1 VAKRE
6 RDPPPEDAAA
16 RLLDRPHPPGY
27 LEAWKRS
34 LRRVVV
40 RDSLAPQVS
49 AGVFRV
55 GEELLA
61 IDTAHVVEVCPLS
74 AVRTLPGRT
83 NDVFRGLVSIRGEI
97 HLCASGH
104 ALLGIPPAAG
114 SATGEQRLLLLERD
128 GARWALVVDE
138 VLDFRR
144 FDADAVQPAQVTVS
158 KAAVHFSDA
167 VLQTQ
172 AGPAARLDARRVFEG
187 LDRSL
192 A

>member
-1 VAKRE
+1 VAKAD
-6 RDPPPEDAAA
+6 RDLPLEDAAA
-16 RLLDRPHPPGY
+16 RLLDRSHPPGY
-27 LEAWKRS
+27 LEAWRRS

-40 RDSLAPQVS
+40 LGSLKEQVS

-61 IDTAHVVEVCPLS
+61 IDTAHVVEVCDLP
-74 AVRTLPGRT
+74 VIRTLPGRS

-97 HLCASGH
+97 HLCASTH
-104 ALLGIPPAAG
+104 ALLGIPPSPAG
-114 SATGEQRLLLLERD
+114 PPPEPRLLVVERE

-144 FDADAVQPAQVTVS
+144 FDADAIQPAQVTVS

-167 VLQTQ
+167 VLRTP
-172 AGPAARLDARRVFEG
+172 AGPAARLDARRLFEG